1 MKVFIFNLS
10 PHYNTSLALSNKGSV
25 IKDSNIVSPKGWVCK
40 LLAHRAGEINFKY
53 PKAGPNYNLRV
64 NPF

>member
-25 IKDSNIVSPKGWVCK
+25 IKDSNIVSPRAR
-40 LLAHRAGEINFKY
+40 LLIGPRA
-53 PKAGPNYNLRV
+53 
-64 NPF
+64 

>member
-25 IKDSNIVSPKGWVCK
+25 IKDSNIVSPKGWDIM
-40 LLAHRAGEINFKY
+40 LAHRAGNI
-53 PKAGPNYNLRV
+53 
-64 NPF
+64 